1 MGRLGWRTN
10 RSLRTC
16 LLGGIL
22 ATLLACNFPTYEER
36 VSQMLTIEFPID
48 TLRHYRYVVL
58 IPGAGCNGCITE
70 AENFF
75 VTHAC
80 DSSTLFIF
88 TRVSSVKNLWI
99 KMGREKFS
107 LPNVYIDKNSK
118 FYFPEYDKCIYP
130 CLIYLKEGRPERFAN
145 LDERMIRVDDK

>member
-1 MGRLGWRTN
+1 MEDKQVLADLFAWGHFGNPVGLQLSHLWR
-10 RSLRTC
+10 
-16 LLGGIL
+16 
-22 ATLLACNFPTYEER
+22 ACESDAYYR
-36 VSQMLTIEFPID
+36 VS
-48 TLRHYRYVVL
+48 YRYVAALSVVVL
-58 IPGAGCNGCITE
+58 ILGAGCNGCITE